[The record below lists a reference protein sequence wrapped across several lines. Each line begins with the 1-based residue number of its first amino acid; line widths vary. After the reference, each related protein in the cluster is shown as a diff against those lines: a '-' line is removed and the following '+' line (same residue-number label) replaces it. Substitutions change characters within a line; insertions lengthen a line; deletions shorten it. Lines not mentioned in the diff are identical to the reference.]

1 MGYINNKISYPSQH
15 RKILPII
22 ILVFLIPL
30 VVGCS
35 PKETPAP
42 TLTPKPKEV
51 EVIKDQAYL
60 PDGLEEHLLD
70 IYLPAGKD
78 GPFPTLLMI
87 HGGNGKKEDLAYW
100 GQTFAKNGFAA
111 VSIDHRQWP
120 DHSYPD
126 HLEDAFCALSWLH
139 ANAENYHF
147 DTGNIFVMGHSAG
160 GTLAAMLGVV
170 KDPTPFTGHC
180 PHNLPE
186 KDWVQGVIPFTGLF
200 DYGAAA
206 EESPALANYIT
217 ELLGG
222 SREEVPD
229 IWLEA
234 SAASWV
240 DGSEP
245 PFLLIH
251 GEEDHSIPPAQ
262 SQAFAALLKSAGGE
276 VELLLIP
283 DASHN
288 KIKSSAQSLEAVE
301 NFINRLIK

>member
-1 MGYINNKISYPSQH
+1 MGFINKKTNYPSQH
-15 RKILPII
+15 REILLII

-30 VVGCS
+30 LVGCG

-51 EVIKDQAYL
+51 EVFKDQAYL
-60 PDGLEEHLLD
+60 SDGLEEHLLD

-100 GQTFAKNGFAA
+100 GQTFVKKGFAA

-120 DHSYPD
+120 DHSYPA

-139 ANAENYHF
+139 ANAENYQF

-170 KDPTPFTGHC
+170 KDPTPFTGNC

-206 EESPALANYIT
+206 DESPALANYIT

-234 SAASWV
+234 SAASWIN
-240 DGSEP
+240 GSEP

-251 GEEDHSIPPAQ
+251 GEQDQSIPPAQ
-262 SQAFAALLKSAGGE
+262 SQAFAEILVNAG
-276 VELLLIP
+276 VDVKLLIIP
-283 DASHN
+283 GASHN
-288 KIKSSAQSLEAVE
+288 QIKGSSQSIQSVE
-301 NFINRLIK
+301 EFLLKWIR